1 MIDYAAILTRKYP
14 DTEWTLTGDD
24 YAGLTWLSESAK
36 PTKTELDAL
45 WTSVEAEIKAEAQAK
60 VDAKTALLERL
71 GITETEAKI
80 LLG

>member
-1 MIDYAAILTRKYP
+1 MIDYSAILTRKYP
-14 DTEWTLTGDD
+14 NTEWTINGDD
-24 YAGLTWLSESAK
+24 YAGLTWLSDSAK
-36 PTKTELDAL
+36 PAKKDLDAL

>member
-1 MIDYAAILTRKYP
+1 MIDYSAILTRKYP
-14 DTEWTLTGDD
+14 DTEWTINGDD

-45 WTSVEAEIKAEAQAK
+45 WSEVQAEIATEAQAK
-60 VDAKTALLERL
+60 ADTKNALLERL
-71 GITETEAKI
+71 GITAEEAEL